1 MPKTPAKKQ
10 VLVLL
15 GSPRKKGNSAAL
27 AAAIAEGARE
37 AGARVEA
44 IFLHGKKIAPCKS
57 CYACQKRNSR
67 RCAIDDDM
75 QPIYAKLKR
84 ADAWVLA
91 SPVYWFNMSAQMKTL
106 MDRLFALKAYQI
118 DPRGKKAA
126 IAMSFGDS
134 DPFSSGC
141 VNALRCFQDAF
152 AYIGLPIAG
161 MVYGSAGG
169 AGEILANAELMQQ
182 ARELGQRL
190 LPPAQ

>member
-1 MPKTPAKKQ
+1 MGPQKRSKQ

-27 AAAIAEGARE
+27 ARRIGAGAES
-37 AGARVEA
+37 AGARVE
-44 IFLHGKKIAPCKS
+44 IVYLHGLNIAPCQA
-57 CYACQKRNSR
+57 CYACQQPEAEG
-67 RCAIDDDM
+67 CALDDDM

-91 SPVYWFNMSAQMKTL
+91 SPVFWFNMSAQMKL
-106 MDRLFALKAYQI
+106 FLDRCFAMRAYQI

-134 DPFSSGC
+134 DPFTSGC

-152 AYIGLPIAG
+152 SYIGLPLAG
-161 MVYGSAGG
+161 MVYGSANR
-169 AGEILANAELMQQ
+169 AGEIEQNDQLMQE
-182 ARELGQRL
+182 AEELGRSL
-190 LPPAQ
+190 